1 MNDIQ
6 IVKDTLQL
14 LDDVVAYITT
24 TPWRD
29 KYSLALRSVSEE
41 LTSPC
46 VLAIAGKVKA
56 GKSYLVNT
64 LLGVDLALTG
74 TSETTA
80 TINVFKKGVPPD
92 ASHPILCFYI
102 DGHKEWVSKS
112 FLDSIQGTS
121 EQSLKIATQID
132 KLVFYVNDGNLLED
146 VTLVDTPGIGA
157 DVGDDGDSHQIQTDV
172 YFKLRERHQNDTISL
187 SNSADA
193 VIYLFNTV
201 PTEID
206 KNFLLALHNGGKGL
220 TSLNGVGVLSKI
232 DKSPA
237 QIQNIPK
244 FSREFQHQ
252 LYSIYPTSST
262 LAKHIPSKEQAL
274 ELQRVLR
281 ESFSSEN
288 ILDLALGSQ
297 TAFVSDKLPYCS
309 VDSQKR
315 KEILSKYTS
324 NDLPWST
331 FRLIAKEIFNTP
343 SIDTSLEELNR
354 LSGFDNLKD
363 ILYKH
368 FFQRSKILRCKTV
381 LGELQRIFSDI
392 QYSQSFLFAENQA
405 KLKDGCIKECDNMV
419 EPFRGIILNLVRENI
434 PSINEVHNL
443 QQRFFSY
450 KKRIEELLQGLASIN
465 DFFYAYKKISDERDL
480 FSDNEYEELSIIF
493 SGQENNFDYMSRYKY
508 WSVVYNSSMPNSLKQ
523 SAAKLARE
531 YYSKK
536 IDQYGK

>member
-6 IVKDTLQL
+6 IVKDTHHL
-14 LDDVVAYITT
+14 LDDVIGYISNS
-24 TPWRD
+24 PWKD
-29 KYSLALRSVSEE
+29 KYSLALRSLSEE

-121 EQSLKIATQID
+121 DQSLKIATQID

-172 YFKLRERHQNDTISL
+172 YFKLRNRHQNDTISL

-201 PTEID
+201 PTETD
-206 KNFLLALHNGGKGL
+206 KNFLLALHNSGKGL
-220 TSLNGVGVLSKI
+220 TSLNGIGVLSKI

-244 FSREFQHQ
+244 FAKEFQHQ
-252 LYSIYPTSST
+252 LYSIFPTSST
-262 LAKHIPSKEQAL
+262 LAKHIPSKEHAL
-274 ELQRVLR
+274 ELQKVLR
-281 ESFSSEN
+281 ESFPTEN
-288 ILDLALGSQ
+288 VLDLALGSQ

-309 VDSQKR
+309 VESNKR
-315 KEILSKYTS
+315 KEILLKYTS

-331 FRLIAKEIFNTP
+331 FRLIAKEIYNTH
-343 SIDTSLEELNR
+343 SIDSSIEKLNR
-354 LSGFDNLKD
+354 LSGFDNLKN
-363 ILYKH
+363 ILYSH

-381 LGELQRIFSDI
+381 LSEIQRVFSEI
-392 QYSQSFLFAENQA
+392 QYSQSFIFAENQA
-405 KLKDGCIKECDNMV
+405 KLKDGCIKVCDGVV
-419 EPFRGIILNLVRENI
+419 EPYRSIIVNLVKENI
-434 PSINEVHNL
+434 PSVNDVQDLKNKFISFKN
-443 QQRFFSY
+443 
-450 KKRIEELLQGLASIN
+450 RIEVILQELQSIN
-465 DFFYAYKKISDERDL
+465 DFFYAYKKISDEKEL

-493 SGQENNFDYMSRYKY
+493 SGQEINLDYMSRLKY
-508 WSVVYNSSMPNSLKQ
+508 WTVIYNSSVPNSLKQ
-523 SAAKLARE
+523 TAAKLARE
-531 YYSKK
+531 YYSNKL
-536 IDQYGK
+536 DQYEK

>member
-6 IVKDTLQL
+6 IVKDTLRC
-14 LDDVVAYITT
+14 LDDITGFISS

-29 KYSLALRSVSEE
+29 KYSLALRFLSEE

-92 ASHPILCFYI
+92 AMHPILCYYI

-121 EQSLKIATQID
+121 EQSLKIAAQID
-132 KLVFYVNDGNLLED
+132 KLVFYVNEGNLLED

-157 DVGDDGDSHQIQTDV
+157 DVGDDGDSHQKQTDA
-172 YFKLRERHQNDTISL
+172 YFKLRERHQNETISL
-187 SNSADA
+187 TNSADA

-201 PTEID
+201 PTETD
-206 KNFLLALHNGGKGL
+206 KDFLLALHNGGKGL
-220 TSLNGVGVLSKI
+220 TSLNGIGILSKI

-244 FSREFQHQ
+244 FAQEFQHQ

-262 LAKHIPSKEQAL
+262 LYKHIPTEEQAL
-274 ELQRVLR
+274 ELQQVLK
-281 ESFSSEN
+281 ETFSTEN

-309 VDSQKR
+309 VGSQKR
-315 KEILSKYTS
+315 KDILSKYTS
-324 NDLPWST
+324 DDLPWST
-331 FRLIAKEIFNTP
+331 FRIIAKEIYNSS
-343 SIDTSLEELNR
+343 SISSSLESLNR
-354 LSGFDNLKD
+354 LAGFDNLKD
-363 ILYKH
+363 VLYSH
-368 FFQRSKILRCKTV
+368 FFHRSKLLRCKTV
-381 LGELQRIFSDI
+381 LCELQRIFSEI
-392 QYSQSFLFAENQA
+392 QYSKAYIFAENRAQ
-405 KLKDGCIKECDNMV
+405 LKERCLKECDKLVDPYRN
-419 EPFRGIILNLVRENI
+419 IIQNLVSENI
-434 PSINEVHNL
+434 PSIDEVHN
-443 QQRFFSY
+443 QQQKFISF
-450 KKRIEELLQGLASIN
+450 KNKIENLLQNLISIN
-465 DFFYAYKKISDERDL
+465 NYFYAYKKILDKREL
-480 FSDNEYEELSIIF
+480 FDDNEYEELVTIF
-493 SGQENNFDYMSRYKY
+493 SGQEVQSDYMSRYKY
-508 WSVVYNSSMPNSLKQ
+508 WSVIYNSSVPNSLKQ
-523 SAAKLARE
+523 SAAKLARD
-531 YYSKK
+531 YYSNKL
-536 IDQYGK
+536 DQYEK